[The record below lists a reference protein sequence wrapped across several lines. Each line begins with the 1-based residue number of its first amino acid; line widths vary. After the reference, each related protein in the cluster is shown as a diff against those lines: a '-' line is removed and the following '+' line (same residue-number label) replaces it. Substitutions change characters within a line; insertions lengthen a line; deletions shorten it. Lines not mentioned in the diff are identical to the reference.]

1 MSEPSGY
8 GAGQG
13 SDAEAAVHGAQGSPG
28 SGTDQDAAQEQVVSE
43 GERMARKLV
52 QDVAA
57 YEVDPPPP
65 ARAEPASGPA
75 PRE

>member
-1 MSEPSGY
+1 MSEQSGY

-13 SDAEAAVHGAQGSPG
+13 HDAAAAVRGAETGG
-28 SGTDQDAAQEQVVSE
+28 ATDQDGAQEQVRSE
-43 GERMARKLV
+43 GEKMARKLV

-65 ARAEPASGPA
+65 ARVQEEL
-75 PRE
+75 REES

>member
-1 MSEPSGY
+1 MDPDPDSRPAQ
-8 GAGQG
+8 GA
-13 SDAEAAVHGAQGSPG
+13 DARAAVEGAEDGA
-28 SGTDQDAAQEQVVSE
+28 DEVRSE

-65 ARAEPASGPA
+65 ARAEPGS
-75 PRE
+75 

>member
-1 MSEPSGY
+1 MTEQQQDGGDSRPQQ
-8 GAGQG
+8 GA
-13 SDAEAAVHGAQGSPG
+13 DARAAVDGAQDG
-28 SGTDQDAAQEQVVSE
+28 AAEVRGE

-65 ARAEPASGPA
+65 SRVADGSEQSGEASPT
-75 PRE
+75 P